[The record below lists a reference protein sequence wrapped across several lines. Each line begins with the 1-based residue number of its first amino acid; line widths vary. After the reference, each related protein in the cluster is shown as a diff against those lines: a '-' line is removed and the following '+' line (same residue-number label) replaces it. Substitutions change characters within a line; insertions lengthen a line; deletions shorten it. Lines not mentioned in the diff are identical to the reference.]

1 MSKLL
6 QQLMVRGGFS
16 NKENVELKRQEL
28 AGAITRIVI
37 NEALAE
43 AKQRAKARD
52 EVKQPKKI
60 ITDPE
65 D

>member
-1 MSKLL
+1 
-6 QQLMVRGGFS
+6 MVRGGFS